1 VPDGQFAVNCKKL
14 RCAKLSVRFRVLRP
28 RFHMRKIQS
37 YLGSCGLF
45 FLLFFA
51 CQAAQG
57 SEILVRSSSSE
68 ALGLSPVQTY
78 AGRVDAVVTGA
89 KPESSLTVVLLM
101 DGLKTAELES
111 VNKDLLALYGAMSGR
126 PVRLMVLRN
135 GSTQTAGPFASRAR
149 FKGALE
155 KMQAG
160 EENAAPVSAEALY
173 DALAANAVQWGSNW
187 SRVLLIGDLPALE
200 PGVREYATA
209 LLLRTLSSQHVQ
221 VSLFAQEGEEDAWLP
236 VFRSTGGTIIH
247 GNLSDYSHVFG
258 AASTFYF
265 QVDWHTPEPAH
276 GFVISHSLVSDLSGQ
291 VFFEGPELAV
301 SEGDALPSIVQY
313 AGMLAKIDEAA
324 KLVAQEGISEA
335 DAQRIRE
342 DLRTVLEVNPLE
354 PGGLLTASAFNE
366 KQKDYAAAARFR
378 KMLVEVHPLE
388 SGTWAGLGHLLL
400 LAAEYDQAEEALQR
414 AVDLD
419 VLTPAIAEDLARV
432 HLARQ
437 DDKGAI
443 PFLEDALRGDPKRQD
458 LWFLKAQAGEQ
469 AEDSPLAI
477 QAYEQGLALGGVHI
491 PETGSLVK
499 LYLGARKNEKAA
511 ELEKAV
517 TSSLPADAGIR
528 AEFAEILDDLQQS
541 TAALAAWRRVLEVQP
556 AAERAHYQIGRLL
569 LESGDARAA
578 ENAANEGLAVAPKY
592 ASLYGVRADA
602 LEKQGRMYEAREALE
617 QGAAAVKDPALMLR
631 LATVED
637 SYGGAAAEAYAR
649 LVDVLGG
656 SSPQRLP
663 LLERGFAV
671 ALRDAD
677 FKHAESFAVM
687 LESAGHPEYRSLLSV
702 EEKKEDGAIV
712 LGGLDALAFAAH
724 AQEGV
729 PPERFFVEYS
739 RTLIARICEKPG
751 CSAKGYEEIH
761 EHFQRV
767 AALEALG
774 KRDGNSVVVTLSLN
788 TKQGRRDTEKVLSL
802 LGIKLHT
809 SKGQLELDRG
819 EKKNQAKQQET
830 ASALAIDE
838 LAIQEALQGGKSY
851 KLKISDERA
860 TIYPGENVWRESF
873 YASENEP
880 GGFAAALLR
889 QPKMTRLYL
898 GISSLDRK
906 AVSAL
911 LSVASLKTL
920 ADRYADL
927 IYSYAPAFALQG
939 SHAAVPGGAGAE
951 SLWANLAGADP
962 AEPGPFFLALMQR
975 SEGRLL
981 AFYFSLSQLD
991 RPHQAFFTANL
1002 SRTAQFYKLFSERDE
1017 MRRTASA
1024 MVGNTA
1030 FSELLRSIP
1039 LDGEGHVDFPG
1050 SPEVWM
1056 VAKGRSSNE
1065 SQTTKMMK
1073 KVSKV
1078 AAPEVEDE
1086 ILLRLVQ
1093 TRYHDKF
1100 AGHTELEN
1108 FLSVA
1113 RIDAHRPKPLDDQS
1127 ALILAQEY
1135 SDFSGVYAYFTD
1147 ITGLGSSDYSRFFA
1161 AIERAKSHSML
1172 DANVELG
1179 QLHSLV
1185 EWICLL
1191 RRRRAIGDEEAA
1203 NLFRFVA
1210 GQFAAADGPVAYSLA
1225 SLESARSILGFC
1237 KLPDLSLTADERIRI
1252 CLLGPDAQSGPHR
1265 SLEFQRVLELQK
1277 VPSLAAM
1284 LSIQEGAKNLAATG
1298 ATALATIE
1306 KYASGLPLVEWP
1318 KNTKVGGKEKESI
1331 LRYDPAP
1338 IHKIVAELAQKT
1350 EKHKQNVKEL
1360 EKLSQELL
1368 AALQPQISLALAGQV
1383 YAYFLRPSD
1392 LVISEDPLLLRK
1404 HHYLNFSSQQSG
1416 KELVPES
1423 TFEQASE
1430 GIGSNFMGGFAQ
1442 FGLSSGTAAGT
1453 GWKTAGPAGEE
1464 AIAAQIAAIRGTAWD
1479 QLEESDLRL
1488 VGLRTT
1494 AAREWIA
1501 ESASHPGE
1509 FQALGEETMGL
1520 LSLTRRSD
1528 LLNGIE
1534 NRNWT
1539 RVWDAVTLPDLFAL
1553 GGKYLERFKTDPWP
1567 SPSTAALRQ
1576 VSSTN
1581 DGARLN
1587 VLGAVTYHAFGCSHP
1602 HLIPDAPY
1610 EEYERHMFPAEIA
1623 ERAAQFKLFLVVL
1636 ADGLGVEPLALVNV
1650 AEPLAAKAFHHAKMT
1665 DSRDWRSL
1673 LGAFASIAPSDLSEA
1688 LQQ

>member
-1 VPDGQFAVNCKKL
+1 
-14 RCAKLSVRFRVLRP
+14 
-28 RFHMRKIQS
+28 MRRIQS
-37 YLGSCGLF
+37 YLGSCGLV
-45 FLLFFA
+45 FLLFFVNP
-51 CQAAQG
+51 AAHG

-78 AGRVDAVVTGA
+78 AGKVDAILTGV

-101 DGLKTAELES
+101 DGLKAAELES
-111 VNKDLLALYGAMSGR
+111 VNKDLLALYGGMSGR

-135 GSTQTAGPFASRAR
+135 GSTETAGPFASRAR
-149 FKGALE
+149 FKAALE
-155 KMQAG
+155 KIRAG
-160 EENAAPVSAEALY
+160 GENATAVSAGTFY
-173 DALAANAVQWGSNW
+173 DALAANAAQWGSNW

-200 PGVREYATA
+200 PAVREYATA
-209 LLLRTLSSQHVQ
+209 LLLRAFSSQHVQ
-221 VSLFAQEGEEDAWLP
+221 VSLFGLEGEEEAWLP

-247 GNLSDYSHVFG
+247 DNLSDYPHLTG
-258 AASTFYF
+258 AAPSFYF

-276 GFVISHSLVSDLSGQ
+276 GFVISHSLLSDLSGQ
-291 VFFEGPELAV
+291 VLFEGPEIAA

-313 AGMLAKIDEAA
+313 SGMLANIAEAA
-324 KLVAQEGISEA
+324 KLVNQEGISEA

-388 SGTWAGLGHLLL
+388 SGAYAGLGHVLLL
-400 LAAEYDQAEEALQR
+400 SAEFDKAEEALKH

-432 HLARQ
+432 YLARK
-437 DDKGAI
+437 DGKGAI
-443 PFLEDALRGDPKRQD
+443 PFVDEALRGDAKRQD
-458 LWFLKAQAGEQ
+458 LWFIKAHAGEQ
-469 AEDSPLAI
+469 TADTLLAI
-477 QAYEQGLALGGVHI
+477 QAYEQGLALGGMHV
-491 PETGSLVK
+491 PETGSLLK
-499 LYLGARKNEKAA
+499 LYLDAKLNEKAA
-511 ELEKAV
+511 ELERVA

-528 AEFAEILDDLQQS
+528 AEFAAILDDLQQS
-541 TAALAAWRRVLEVQP
+541 TAALAVWKRVLEVQP
-556 AAERAHYQIGRLL
+556 AAERAHYRIARLL

-578 ENAANEGLAVAPKY
+578 EKAANEGLAAAPKY
-592 ASLYGVRADA
+592 ASLYVARADA
-602 LEKQGRMYEAREALE
+602 LEKQRRMYEAREALE
-617 QGAAAVKDPALMLR
+617 QGAAVVQDPALMLR

-656 SSPQRLP
+656 SSPQRLHS
-663 LLERGFAV
+663 LERGFAV

-677 FKHAESFAVM
+677 FKHAESFAAM
-687 LESAGHPEYRSLLSV
+687 LESAGHPEYRRLLSV
-702 EEKKEDGAIV
+702 EEKNEGGAMV
-712 LGGLDALAFAAH
+712 PGGLDALAFAAH

-739 RTLIARICEKPG
+739 RTLIARVCQRPG
-751 CSAKGYEEIH
+751 CGAKGYEEEIH

-774 KRDGNSVVVTLSLN
+774 KRDGNSVIVTLSLN
-788 TKQGRRDTEKVLSL
+788 TKEGRRDTEKVLNL
-802 LGIKLHT
+802 LGIELHS
-809 SKGQLELDRG
+809 SKGQVELDRG
-819 EKKNQAKQQET
+819 EKKNQAKKQET

-838 LAIQEALQGGKSY
+838 LGIQEALQGGKSY

-860 TIYPGENVWRESF
+860 AVYPGENVWRESF
-873 YASENEP
+873 YPSENEP

-889 QPKMTRLYL
+889 QPKMARLYL

-911 LSVASLKTL
+911 LSVASLKAL

-927 IYSYAPAFALQG
+927 IHSYAPAFALQG
-939 SHAAVPGGAGAE
+939 SHAAVPGRAKAE
-951 SLWANLAGADP
+951 SIWANLAGADP
-962 AEPGPFFLALMQR
+962 AQPGPFFLALMQR

-991 RPHQAFFTANL
+991 RAHQAFFTANL
-1002 SRTAQFYKLFSERDE
+1002 SRTAQFYKLFSETEE
-1017 MRRTASA
+1017 MRRAASA
-1024 MVGNTA
+1024 MVINTA
-1030 FSELLRSIP
+1030 FSEFLRSIP
-1039 LDGEGHVDFPG
+1039 LDSEGHVDFPG

-1065 SQTTKMMK
+1065 SQTTKMLK

-1086 ILLRLVQ
+1086 ILLRLAQ
-1093 TRYHDKF
+1093 TRYQDKS
-1100 AGHTELEN
+1100 ARHTELEN
-1108 FLSVA
+1108 FLSVV

-1135 SDFSGVYAYFTD
+1135 SDFSGAYAYFTD
-1147 ITGLGSSDYSRFFA
+1147 ITGLGSSDYSQFFA
-1161 AIERAKSHSML
+1161 AIERAKSHSLL
-1172 DANVELG
+1172 DANLELG
-1179 QLHSLV
+1179 QFHSLV

-1191 RRRRAIGDEEAA
+1191 RRRRAIGDEESAK
-1203 NLFRFVA
+1203 LFRFVA
-1210 GQFAAADGPVAYSLA
+1210 GQFAAADGPAAYSVA
-1225 SLESARSILGFC
+1225 SLESARTTLGFC
-1237 KLPDLSLTADERIRI
+1237 KSTDQALTADERICI
-1252 CLLGPDAQSGPHR
+1252 CLLGPEAQPGGHR
-1265 SLEFQRVLELQK
+1265 TAEFQRVLELQK

-1284 LSIQEGAKNLAATG
+1284 LQIYEETKKLSATG
-1298 ATALATIE
+1298 AAALAAIE
-1306 KYASGLPLVEWP
+1306 KSANGLPFVELP
-1318 KNTKVGGKEKESI
+1318 KNIKVEGKEKESI

-1338 IHKIVAELAQKT
+1338 IRKIVAQMAQKIA
-1350 EKHKQNVKEL
+1350 KHKQNAKEL
-1360 EKLSQELL
+1360 EKLSKELL

-1383 YAYFLRPSD
+1383 YAYFLRPAD
-1392 LVISEDPLLLRK
+1392 LVVSEDPLLLRK
-1404 HHYLNFSSQQSG
+1404 HHYFNFTSEVSR

-1423 TFEQASE
+1423 AFMQASE
-1430 GIGSNFMGGFAQ
+1430 GIGSNFVGGFAQ

-1494 AAREWIA
+1494 VAREWIA
-1501 ESASHPGE
+1501 ESASRPVE
-1509 FQALGEETMGL
+1509 FQALGEDTVGL

-1528 LLNGIE
+1528 LLSGIE
-1534 NRNWT
+1534 KRNWQK
-1539 RVWDAVTLPDLFAL
+1539 VWDAVTLPDLFAL
-1553 GGKYLERFKTDPWP
+1553 GGKYLDRFKTDPWP

-1576 VSSTN
+1576 LSSSN
-1581 DGARLN
+1581 DGSRLN
-1587 VLGAVTYHAFGCSHP
+1587 VLGAVTYHAFGCGHP

-1623 ERAAQFKLFLVVL
+1623 ERSAQFKLFLVVL
-1636 ADGLGVEPLALVNV
+1636 ADGAGVEPAALVNV

-1673 LGAFASIAPSDLSEA
+1673 MGAFASIAPSDLREV